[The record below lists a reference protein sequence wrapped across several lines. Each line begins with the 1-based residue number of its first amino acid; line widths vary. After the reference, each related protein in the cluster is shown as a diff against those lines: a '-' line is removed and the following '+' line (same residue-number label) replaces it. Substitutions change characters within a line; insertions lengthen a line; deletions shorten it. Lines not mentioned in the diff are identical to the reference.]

1 MNTVLS
7 VIIPAFNEQE
17 MIHKTAQTISTLLE
31 SHSIPYELIFV
42 DDGSKDQTWF
52 QIVEATK
59 AYDHINGIRF
69 SRNFGKESAIFA
81 GLSTAYQSRGPEE
94 KGCCVVIDCDL
105 QHPPEKIIDMY
116 RLWQQGFQVVEG
128 IKLDRGK
135 ENVLHTLAAKCFYC
149 MISKATNIDM
159 SHASDFKLL
168 DDKAVQAL
176 LSMPER
182 NAFFR
187 ALSSWIGFQTAQVE
201 FEVQDRTVG
210 KSKWSTLSLI
220 KYAIRNIT
228 SFSTFPMQIV
238 SVLGVLM
245 LLASVVLG
253 GIALI
258 QKCLGVAL
266 EGFTTVIIIQLFT
279 GSIVMISL
287 GIIGYYLAKMYEELQ
302 RRPRYLISES
312 CGGLK
317 DDTKTIG

>member
-116 RLWQQGFQVVEG
+116 WLWQQGFQVVEG

-201 FEVQDRTVG
+201 FEGPHGRKVQMVYPLAHKICHTQHHLFFHLSHADRLCTRRTDVIG
-210 KSKWSTLSLI
+210 LCGIGWYCSHSK
-220 KYAIRNIT
+220 
-228 SFSTFPMQIV
+228 
-238 SVLGVLM
+238 
-245 LLASVVLG
+245 VLG
-253 GIALI
+253 G
-258 QKCLGVAL
+258 CLRG
-266 EGFTTVIIIQLFT
+266 IYDRYHH
-279 GSIVMISL
+279 SIVHGQHCDDQPWHHRL
-287 GIIGYYLAKMYEELQ
+287 L
-302 RRPRYLISES
+302 S
-312 CGGLK
+312 C
-317 DDTKTIG
+317 

>member
-1 MNTVLS
+1 M
-7 VIIPAFNEQE
+7 P
-17 MIHKTAQTISTLLE
+17 
-31 SHSIPYELIFV
+31 
-42 DDGSKDQTWF
+42 
-52 QIVEATK
+52 
-59 AYDHINGIRF
+59 F
-69 SRNFGKESAIFA
+69 SGHYPP
-81 GLSTAYQSRGPEE
+81 GLVSRLP
-94 KGCCVVIDCDL
+94 KWSL
-105 QHPPEKIIDMY
+105 K
-116 RLWQQGFQVVEG
+116 
-128 IKLDRGK
+128 
-135 ENVLHTLAAKCFYC
+135 
-149 MISKATNIDM
+149 
-159 SHASDFKLL
+159 
-168 DDKAVQAL
+168 
-176 LSMPER
+176 
-182 NAFFR
+182 
-187 ALSSWIGFQTAQVE
+187 
-201 FEVQDRTVG
+201 DRTVG

-312 CGGLK
+312 YGGLK